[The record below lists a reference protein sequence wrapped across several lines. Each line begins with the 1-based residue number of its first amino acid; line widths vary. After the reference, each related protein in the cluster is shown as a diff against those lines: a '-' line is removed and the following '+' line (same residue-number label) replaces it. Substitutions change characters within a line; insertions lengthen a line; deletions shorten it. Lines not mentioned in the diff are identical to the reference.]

1 MFPPRLY
8 KDSMYT
14 NTKFYPYP
22 YQHLLFVDFFITAIL
37 IGMRSYLIVI
47 CIFPMIISDI
57 DYLSMCLLAI
67 CNGCEKMSI
76 QFFCLFFIG
85 LFGCL
90 FAFLFFLMLNC
101 VSYLYIL
108 DIKPLSVT
116 LFANIFS
123 HSIEYLFVL
132 PLVSLAVQM
141 LLSLFR
147 SHLFILASISF
158 AFQEESRKMISEIYV
173 KKCSAYVFL

>member
-1 MFPPRLY
+1 MVVKKCLFSSSACFLS
-8 KDSMYT
+8 DCLVAC
-14 NTKFYPYP
+14 
-22 YQHLLFVDFFITAIL
+22 LLFF
-37 IGMRSYLIVI
+37 
-47 CIFPMIISDI
+47 
-57 DYLSMCLLAI
+57 
-67 CNGCEKMSI
+67 
-76 QFFCLFFIG
+76 
-85 LFGCL
+85 
-90 FAFLFFLMLNC
+90 FFLMLNFL
-101 VSYLYIL
+101 SYLYIL